1 MNISIIMNAINVAAE
16 RGEKL
21 KIITNI
27 PLDGDPDNF
36 ITFTKNETKKTLT
49 GIYGDYLFTNVG
61 YDEDKNLL
69 DFFVEKCE
77 EFNSITIEAS
87 SVVMLKKKGR

>member
-1 MNISIIMNAINVAAE
+1 MNISTIMNAINVAAE

-36 ITFTKNETKKTLT
+36 ITFTKNETKKNTN
-49 GIYGDYLFTNVG
+49 GYLRGLFIH
-61 YDEDKNLL
+61 
-69 DFFVEKCE
+69 KCW
-77 EFNSITIEAS
+77 
-87 SVVMLKKKGR
+87 L

>member
-1 MNISIIMNAINVAAE
+1 MNISTIMNAINVAAE

-36 ITFTKNETKKTLT
+36 ITFTKNETRKTLT
-49 GIYGDYLFTNVG
+49 GIYGDYFFTNVN
-61 YDEDKNLL
+61 YDKNENLL
-69 DFFVEKCE
+69 EFFVENCE
-77 EFNSITIEAS
+77 
-87 SVVMLKKKGR
+87 